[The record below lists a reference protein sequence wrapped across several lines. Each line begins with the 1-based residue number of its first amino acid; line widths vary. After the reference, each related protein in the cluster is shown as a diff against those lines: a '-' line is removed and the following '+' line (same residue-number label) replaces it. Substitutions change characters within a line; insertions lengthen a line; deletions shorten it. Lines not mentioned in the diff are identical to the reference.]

1 MPDTLVKN
9 SIYAIN
15 NSSQAFIVDNSG
27 TAIPLSLEVITEITD
42 ENLTS
47 NKLLPT
53 IGAITTY
60 INNSLSK
67 INIPTKVSEL
77 TNDAGFI
84 TLSDIPEE
92 VIYVDEF
99 PESGINHAIYVDA
112 NKEVKIWVNNQ
123 WLDLSLGID
132 DVIDENSTDDYT
144 VSAKAI
150 YDFVVNKIAEAKLDS
165 ESVDLTGYLTKTEA
179 NNTYATTDAIKDFI
193 TSADIP
199 EETDPIYL
207 KDKTNIVF
215 KSELDKYQ
223 LKTDIIS
230 AVKYVSELPTNPIS
244 GVLYVVN
251 EQSAHTFNGSKW
263 IPLSYEIVT
272 DFDNEDNSNKL
283 ATVSAISGF
292 VINKFSDVQIPT
304 NTSELINDSGFIT
317 VKDIPEEV
325 IYVDEFPT
333 SDLIE
338 HAIYVNKDK
347 EVKIRVNGEWLDL
360 SVQVVDKLDENST
373 ETQLVNAKTVY
384 DFVVNKI
391 AEAKLEG
398 ETVDLTDYLTKI
410 EANNTYA
417 NKTNIPTK
425 TSDLIN
431 DSDFITAEVIK
442 DFITLSDIPEEV
454 IYLDEFPESGV
465 NQAIYVNK
473 DKQVKIWVNNQWLNL
488 SAELSSDITE
498 NSTNT
503 TVPDSKTV
511 YDFVVNKIAEA
522 KLSGGSTDLTGY
534 LTKAEA
540 NSTYATI
547 NSVAD
552 KTEIVVGDIPATGS
566 ENKLYINEQGAVSTV
581 INNELVSISVEAL
594 QDLSTNTLNDKA
606 VPTCK
611 AVADYVNNILGDIEA
626 QLSEI

>member
-27 TAIPLSLEVITEITD
+27 TVIPLSLEVITEITD

-47 NKLLPT
+47 NNLLPT

-67 INIPTKVSEL
+67 INIPSKVSEL
-77 TNDAGFI
+77 TNDSGFI

-99 PESGINHAIYVDA
+99 P
-112 NKEVKIWVNNQ
+112 
-123 WLDLSLGID
+123 
-132 DVIDENSTDDYT
+132 
-144 VSAKAI
+144 
-150 YDFVVNKIAEAKLDS
+150 
-165 ESVDLTGYLTKTEA
+165 
-179 NNTYATTDAIKDFI
+179 
-193 TSADIP
+193 
-199 EETDPIYL
+199 
-207 KDKTNIVF
+207 
-215 KSELDKYQ
+215 
-223 LKTDIIS
+223 
-230 AVKYVSELPTNPIS
+230 
-244 GVLYVVN
+244 
-251 EQSAHTFNGSKW
+251 
-263 IPLSYEIVT
+263 
-272 DFDNEDNSNKL
+272 
-283 ATVSAISGF
+283 
-292 VINKFSDVQIPT
+292 
-304 NTSELINDSGFIT
+304 
-317 VKDIPEEV
+317 
-325 IYVDEFPT
+325 T
-333 SDLIE
+333 SDLTE
-338 HAIYVNKDK
+338 HAIYVNQDK

-360 SVQVVDKLDENST
+360 SVQVVDELDENST

-384 DFVVNKI
+384 DFVINKI

-398 ETVDLTDYLTKI
+398 EDIDLTGYLTKT

-417 NKTNIPTK
+417 NKTDIPTK

-454 IYLDEFPESGV
+454 IYVDEFPLTGI
-465 NQAIYVNK
+465 NQAIYVDAN
-473 DKQVKIWVNNQWLNL
+473 KQVKIWVNNQWLNL
-488 SAELSSDITE
+488 SAELSSAITE

-534 LTKAEA
+534 LTKDEA
-540 NSTYATI
+540 SSTYATI

-581 INNELVSISVEAL
+581 INDELVSISIEAL
-594 QDLSTNTLNDKA
+594 QDLSTNTTNDKA